1 MSPGYSSAMLKP
13 KHPFS
18 NVGGSYQTHSNLQ
31 AHPQEY
37 VVGVPPINTGTVAS
51 TSTGMAVP
59 QPPSSPQP
67 PPIQANIP
75 PPPPPPCAPSL
86 PTHINSLEKGNLP
99 GIKATGSGDRGGL
112 LQSIQAGTKLKKVTE
127 SRAPIPKVE
136 SNSMRGALA
145 RALDN
150 RAKVL
155 GDEDSDDD
163 DEWDDDD
170 DDDWSD

>member
-1 MSPGYSSAMLKP
+1 MAINELFYFSFFLIVEL

-86 PTHINSLEKGNLP
+86 PTHSNSLEKGNLP

-112 LQSIQAGTKLKKVTE
+112 LQSIQAGTKLKKVHE
-127 SRAPIPKVE
+127 R
-136 SNSMRGALA
+136 SNINNHYSANVVKHVNLHKRGTFTLLSFFLMLNF
-145 RALDN
+145 R
-150 RAKVL
+150 
-155 GDEDSDDD
+155 SC
-163 DEWDDDD
+163 
-170 DDDWSD
+170 